1 MMWALG
7 AALSFVLDLLLGDPE
22 KLLHPVVVMGKAIS
36 RLEKILRAGFPKTP
50 RGERAAGFVLALLLP
65 VGTLAVTSAAL
76 WAVGLI
82 HPVLR
87 FALGVFWGWQALA
100 LKGLNTE
107 SKRVYTALTTGTI
120 EDARRAVSRIVG
132 RDTQRL
138 DEAGVTRAAV
148 ETVAEN
154 FSDGVLAPLFYLLL
168 GGAPLALCY
177 KAINTMDS
185 MIGYKNERYL
195 SFGRCAAK
203 LDDAANWLPAR
214 LSALLLVLASALL
227 GEDAQGAWRIWRR
240 DRRNHASPNSAQTE
254 AVMAGALGIQLAG
267 PAWYFGEKYD
277 KPTIGDA
284 KRPVEPNDILRADR
298 LLYGGG
304 VLGLVLLGL
313 VRWAVLRWGGI

>member
-1 MMWALG
+1 MMWVLG

-65 VGTLAVTSAAL
+65 VGTLTVTILAL

-120 EDARRAVSRIVG
+120 EDARKAVSRIVG

-254 AVMAGALGIQLAG
+254 SVCAGLLGLRLAG
-267 PAWYFGEKYD
+267 DAYYHGVLHK
-277 KPTIGDA
+277 KPYIGD
-284 KRPVEPNDILRADR
+284 PVREIEYEDIPRACR
-298 LLYGGG
+298 LLYGTAI
-304 VLGLVLLGL
+304 VSLVLFCGIKLLLLL
-313 VRWAVLRWGGI
+313 VI

>member
-1 MMWALG
+1 MMWLLG

-22 KLLHPVVVMGKAIS
+22 KLLHPVVIMGKAIS
-36 RLEKILRAGFPKTP
+36 HLEKILRAGFPKTP

-65 VGTLAVTSAAL
+65 VGTLTVTIFAL

-82 HPVLR
+82 HPILR

-120 EDARRAVSRIVG
+120 EDARKAVSRIVG
-132 RDTQRL
+132 RDTQHL

-195 SFGRCAAK
+195 YFGYCAAK

-227 GEDAQGAWRIWRR
+227 GEDAKGAWRIWRR
-240 DRRNHASPNSAQTE
+240 DRRTHASPNSAQTE
-254 AVMAGALGIQLAG
+254 AAMAGALGIQLAG

-284 KRPVEPNDILRADR
+284 RRPVEPNDILRADR

-304 VLGLVLLGL
+304 VLGLVLLGR

>member
-1 MMWALG
+1 MMWLLG

-22 KLLHPVVVMGKAIS
+22 KLLHPVVIMGKAIS

-65 VGTLAVTSAAL
+65 VGTLAVTILAL

-120 EDARRAVSRIVG
+120 EEARKAVSRIVG

-185 MIGYKNERYL
+185 MMGYKNERYL
-195 SFGRCAAK
+195 YFGRLC
-203 LDDAANWLPAR
+203 R
-214 LSALLLVLASALL
+214 
-227 GEDAQGAWRIWRR
+227 Q
-240 DRRNHASPNSAQTE
+240 
-254 AVMAGALGIQLAG
+254 AG
-267 PAWYFGEKYD
+267 
-277 KPTIGDA
+277 
-284 KRPVEPNDILRADR
+284 
-298 LLYGGG
+298 
-304 VLGLVLLGL
+304 
-313 VRWAVLRWGGI
+313 

>member
-1 MMWALG
+1 MSLLLG
-7 AALSFVLDLLLGDPE
+7 AALSFVLDLLFGDPE
-22 KLLHPVVVMGKAIS
+22 KLLHPVVIMGKAIS

-65 VGTLAVTSAAL
+65 VGTLTVTILAL

-120 EDARRAVSRIVG
+120 EDARKAVSRIVG

-195 SFGRCAAK
+195 YFGYCAAK

-227 GEDAQGAWRIWRR
+227 GEDAKGAWRIWRR

-254 AVMAGALGIQLAG
+254 SVCAGLLGLRLAG
-267 PAWYFGEKYD
+267 DAYYHGVLHK
-277 KPTIGDA
+277 KPYIGD
-284 KRPVEPNDILRADR
+284 PVREIEYEDIPRACR
-298 LLYGGG
+298 LLYGTAI
-304 VLGLVLLGL
+304 VSLVLFCGIKLLLLL
-313 VRWAVLRWGGI
+313 VI

>member
-1 MMWALG
+1 MMWVLG

-22 KLLHPVVVMGKAIS
+22 KLLHPVVVMGKVIS
-36 RLEKILRAGFPKTP
+36 RLEKILRACFPKTP

-76 WAVGLI
+76 WAVGLV
-82 HPVLR
+82 HPILR

-120 EDARRAVSRIVG
+120 EDARKAVSRIVG
-132 RDTQRL
+132 RDTQHL

-214 LSALLLVLASALL
+214 
-227 GEDAQGAWRIWRR
+227 RIWRR

-254 AVMAGALGIQLAG
+254 AAMAGALGIQLAG

-284 KRPVEPNDILRADR
+284 RRPVEPNDILRADR

-313 VRWAVLRWGGI
+313 VRWAVLLWGGI

>member
-1 MMWALG
+1 MMWLLG

-22 KLLHPVVVMGKAIS
+22 KLLHPVVIMGKAIS

-65 VGTLAVTSAAL
+65 VGTLAVTILAL

-82 HPVLR
+82 HPILR

-120 EDARRAVSRIVG
+120 EDARKAVSRIVG

-154 FSDGVLAPLFYLLL
+154 FSDGVVAPMVYMLL

-177 KAINTMDS
+177 KAVNTMDS
-185 MIGYKNERYL
+185 MVGYKNERYL
-195 SFGRCAAK
+195 YFGRAAAK
-203 LDDAANWLPAR
+203 LDDAANYLPAR
-214 LSALLLVLASALL
+214 MAALLLAGAAALT
-227 GEDAQGAWRIWRR
+227 GQDARGALRIGRR
-240 DRRNHASPNSAQTE
+240 DRRSHASPNSAQTE
-254 AVMAGALGIQLAG
+254 AVMAGALGVQLAG
-267 PAWYFGEKYD
+267 PASYFGKLYE

-284 KRPVEPNDILRADR
+284 LRPVEPGDILRANR
-298 LLYGGG
+298 MLYAAGTLCIALLACARAA
-304 VLGLVLLGL
+304 VCLPLGL
-313 VRWAVLRWGGI
+313 